1 MKKELKQICCPL
13 CGFEKSKIIFTHA
26 RLANIRR
33 TYASKES
40 VKKFMTNL
48 NTELCRNCG
57 FLYRKPLMEDEELR
71 RYYASSYV
79 ETFKPKANKQN
90 KDDDEPYSAKLLKE
104 KITYG
109 KHFNFLAR
117 NGIDLKG
124 KRILD
129 VGCGT
134 GWFLA
139 LMNEY
144 IPLYRLGIE
153 PSKQRCND
161 IARIQEFDFE
171 VLNGCVRD
179 FLPERLGKFDL
190 ITMIGVLEH
199 LNDPIANLKTIRS
212 FTSDRTYL
220 YIYTH
225 NETPNLFIDM
235 KKRISLVHQL
245 YFTPRTIRVLF
256 EKVGLQIID
265 LKTRFTEMYILAK
278 KYKPFDSQ
286 YKFNRIQHNLLKT
299 RYMLSKNIPSSF
311 FSISPRFYFKYL
323 AVRDR
328 LSNMRIINKNI

>member
-1 MKKELKQICCPL
+1 MKKELKQIYCPL
-13 CGFEKSKIIFTHA
+13 CRFEKSKIIFTHA

-33 TYASKES
+33 TYASRES

-57 FLYRKPLMEDEELR
+57 FLYRKPLMEDEKLR
-71 RYYASSYV
+71 RYYTSSYV
-79 ETFKPKANKQN
+79 ETFKPKVNKQN
-90 KDDDEPYSAKLLKE
+90 KDDDEPYNAKLLKK
-104 KITYG
+104 KINYR
-109 KHFNFLAR
+109 KYFDFLAR
-117 NGIDLKG
+117 KGIDLKG

-153 PSKQRCND
+153 PSKQRCKEIEN
-161 IARIQEFDFE
+161 RKEFDFR
-171 VLNGCVRD
+171 VLNGVVRD
-179 FLPERLGKFDL
+179 FSPDELGTFDL
-190 ITMIGVLEH
+190 ITLIGVLEH
-199 LNDPIANLKTIRS
+199 VSDPIADLKTCRS
-212 FTSDRTYL
+212 FMSKDSYI
-220 YIYTH
+220 YIYTA

-256 EKVGLQIID
+256 EKVGLKIVD
-265 LKTRFTEMYILAK
+265 LKTIYTEMYILAK
-278 KYKPFDSQ
+278 KYKPFDSS

-311 FSISPRFYFKYL
+311 FSISSWFYLKYL